1 MCRMLLKLESCLFS
15 RFPWQARLFLSGLFN
30 LDSSYSCWRG
40 CFYSCYLSPWKK
52 ESWAVIALGCGLW
65 REERKFELLQYLPC
79 GESFEHPEFLE
90 IVIWSFRCPT
100 IVLTVNYFRALLLV
114 DCYTICPLNMPCL
127 SLSPS
132 SGKQELILFFHITP
146 KTSLFFCLVCSSR
159 VSPDD

>member
-1 MCRMLLKLESCLFS
+1 MFLLLLFESMEERES
-15 RFPWQARLFLSGLFN
+15 RR
-30 LDSSYSCWRG
+30 DCW
-40 CFYSCYLSPWKK
+40 
-52 ESWAVIALGCGLW
+52 GCGLW

-100 IVLTVNYFRALLLV
+100 IVLTVNYFRVLLFV
-114 DCYTICPLNMPCL
+114 DCYTICPLNMPSLSL

-159 VSPDD
+159 VSPDDYQFYIVIYCEMNIFRSFVPVITPLPFPLKSS